1 MKKIVWGSGASIAVV
16 VAIIVALLCIAKYN
30 TLSVNDEAVE
40 TEWSPLSSIMQERYD
55 VVPKLVSSV
64 VRYTGKR
71 DEYTRALTDRYNKF
85 TTVSGIIDKVNAANA
100 IEGAYTKLFIQA
112 SQRYPGITSNYQ
124 VQAQRA
130 IFDGTEKRIIPAAKT
145 YYTAVQAY
153 NTYSRKFPN
162 NLVALI
168 LRFPMTYPYFKR
180 EG

>member
-16 VAIIVALLCIAKYN
+16 VAIIVALLCITKYN
-30 TLSVNDEAVE
+30 TLSVNDEAVD
-40 TEWSPLSSIMQERYD
+40 TAWSPLSSIMQTRYD
-55 VVPKLVSSV
+55 IIPKVVSSV

-71 DEYTRALTDRYNKF
+71 DDDVKKLTATYNKF
-85 TTVSGIIDKVNAANA
+85 KSASGIVDRVNAANE

-124 VQAQRA
+124 VQSQQK
-130 IFDGTEKRIIPAAKT
+130 IFDGTEKQLVGAAGA
-145 YYTAVQAY
+145 YYDAVQKY
-153 NTYSRKFPN
+153 NSYSRKFPT